1 MAAFDEES
9 TKWTTKNLSGN
20 DGVGEPFLWLGT
32 AAVIGLLAAL
42 LLGLSGALEP
52 DSAQDGLLAEA
63 LRLSTT
69 APQR

>member
-1 MAAFDEES
+1 MTAFNEEYR
-9 TKWTTKNLSGN
+9 KWTTKNVSGN
-20 DGVGEPFLWLGT
+20 SIGEPFLWLGT

-52 DSAQDGLLAEA
+52 DSAQDGLLAGA